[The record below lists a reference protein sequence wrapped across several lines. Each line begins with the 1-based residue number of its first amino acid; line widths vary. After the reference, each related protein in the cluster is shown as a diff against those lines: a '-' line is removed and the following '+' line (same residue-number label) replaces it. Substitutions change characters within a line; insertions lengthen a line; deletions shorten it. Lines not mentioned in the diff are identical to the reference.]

1 MATNVST
8 IKLEAGQESVTEIQ
22 TYLETF
28 NKEIEGQ
35 GEQLQHVQC
44 KFLKDVTV
52 AFIILSF
59 CPSCPTYFIYNNSC
73 ISVQQVEGLSG
84 GENGGTY
91 FVDQTGQYYFQANGE
106 DTPVMTQVQIQEVD
120 ESVEGQED
128 GQDERFEDME
138 GVQDDGSVS
147 IQITIFTLKL
157 LTFNFEFMINFI

>member
-1 MATNVST
+1 M
-8 IKLEAGQESVTEIQ
+8 
-22 TYLETF
+22 
-28 NKEIEGQ
+28 
-35 GEQLQHVQC
+35 
-44 KFLKDVTV
+44 
-52 AFIILSF
+52 
-59 CPSCPTYFIYNNSC
+59 
-73 ISVQQVEGLSG
+73 QQVEGLSG

-157 LTFNFEFMINFI
+157 LTFNFEFMINFISQETWIEIVNVHFCKEECEILIL